1 MDKIIL
7 TNEDIN
13 TFNWNLINNDI
24 ICTSGHFEL
33 DSQSVKMDV
42 QAHRYLTDLIA
53 KIAKA
58 RG

>member
-24 ICTSGHFEL
+24 ICTSGHF
-33 DSQSVKMDV
+33 
-42 QAHRYLTDLIA
+42 
-53 KIAKA
+53 
-58 RG
+58 